1 MPASGKTTV
10 ARALADELRVPLVT
24 KDGIKERLYDE
35 LGTGD
40 IAWSRQLGGAAYA
53 LLFEFCREL
62 LAAGLSVA
70 AEANFFAGSQEGQVA
85 ALPPHRLVQIVC
97 TAPLDVLLER
107 YAGRTRH
114 PATSTTSVRVSSASG
129 SKRGCMLPWRSAASC
144 SRSTPRTRPT
154 SRGSLLA
161 FRLRPAPPG
170 ARRRSARASS
180 GPRPGSRPAPRSS
193 PACARRSRPASSC
206 GRRRRPARR
215 RPSPA

>member
-1 MPASGKTTV
+1 LPEPLLLLVTGMPASGKTTV

-114 PATSTTSVRVSSASG
+114 PGHVDDERASELRERFEAGVHAPLALGGELLEVDTSHPTDVEGLLARVQAAASAS
-129 SKRGCMLPWRSAASC
+129 
-144 SRSTPRTRPT
+144 
-154 SRGSLLA
+154 
-161 FRLRPAPPG
+161 
-170 ARRRSARASS
+170 
-180 GPRPGSRPAPRSS
+180 RSS
-193 PACARRSRPASSC
+193 
-206 GRRRRPARR
+206 
-215 RPSPA
+215 SP